1 MIHLPQQII
10 GDTLD
15 PAPCVVLHCSP
26 NTENEK
32 EKNNL
37 DDIHIIMDEDS
48 ITNELGTIKKEDFCF
63 EIKRDDE
70 AVSIVDKK
78 HKRPLLMDDRLT
90 SDNNDKEDDGEKK
103 KKKRKHRKK

>member
-1 MIHLPQQII
+1 M
-10 GDTLD
+10 
-15 PAPCVVLHCSP
+15 HCSP

-32 EKNNL
+32 ENNL

-70 AVSIVDKK
+70 AVSIVDEK

-90 SDNNDKEDDGEKK
+90 SDNNDKEDDGEKRKRRKNTGK
-103 KKKRKHRKK
+103 KENICR